1 MKIECL
7 AEHQKAV
14 DGKTVVFMAKELSR
28 VQE

>member
-14 DGKTVVFMAKELSR
+14 DGIIVALMAKDLSR
-28 VQE
+28 VQA